1 MWKQQHDVDGWEQ
14 VVKCAQPHHHDA
26 SLLCCS
32 DAVPLSDAI
41 QVFALANILRRPIV
55 ILSCVTPTT
64 PDLDHSQRPHTED
77 IGGIYLPLLWKPDE
91 CIRYPLVLGNVD
103 NTFIP
108 FVGGD
113 GITDLP
119 SALDIVPLVTAQL
132 EPLQVWFLLADE
144 ECEVYS
150 LMQRYMNV
158 TEVNLCQAESISM
171 VLGARL
177 KYQQL
182 EDTELTSVTRA
193 TVTSRPAAVRFQD
206 PFSTQSSLHHSP
218 AETFTAATQRPGTI
232 SSDCLLITVVSFGS
246 IVLLFPQMFN
256 CTDVRLQLHE

>member
-1 MWKQQHDVDGWEQ
+1 M
-14 VVKCAQPHHHDA
+14 
-26 SLLCCS
+26 
-32 DAVPLSDAI
+32 
-41 QVFALANILRRPIV
+41 
-55 ILSCVTPTT
+55 
-64 PDLDHSQRPHTED
+64 
-77 IGGIYLPLLWKPDE
+77 LWKPDE
-91 CIRYPLVLGNVD
+91 CVRYPLVLGNVD

-113 GITDLP
+113 GTTDLP

-182 EDTELTSVTRA
+182 EDTELSSVTHT
-193 TVTSRPAAVRFQD
+193 TVTSRLAAVRFQD
-206 PFSTQSSLHHSP
+206 AFPTQSSLHHSP

-232 SSDCLLITVVSFGS
+232 YSSQLFLLVLN
-246 IVLLFPQMFN
+246 VLLFPQMFN
-256 CTDVRLQLHE
+256 GSNMHLQLHE

>member
-1 MWKQQHDVDGWEQ
+1 
-14 VVKCAQPHHHDA
+14 VVKCAQPLQHDA
-26 SLLCCS
+26 SLLCCT
-32 DAVPLSDAI
+32 DAVPLSDAV

-55 ILSCVTPTT
+55 ILSCVTPST
-64 PDLDHSQRPHTED
+64 PDLSHSQRPRSED

-91 CIRYPLVLGNVD
+91 CVRYPLVLSNVD
-103 NTFIP
+103 GTFIP

-113 GITDLP
+113 GTADLP
-119 SALDIVPLVTAQL
+119 SALDFVPLVTAQL

-144 ECEVYS
+144 ECEVYN
-150 LMQRYMNV
+150 LMQQYMHV

-182 EDTELTSVTRA
+182 DDTELSSVTRT

-206 PFSTQSSLHHSP
+206 VFRTQSSPNRSP
-218 AETFTAATQRPGTI
+218 AETFTGTTQRPG
-232 SSDCLLITVVSFGS
+232 S
-246 IVLLFPQMFN
+246 IVI
-256 CTDVRLQLHE
+256 D